1 MTENMSAIV
10 YTLDECPDCK
20 ASKRLL
26 EEKGIAF
33 EEQDMS
39 DPDVRTDLNMD
50 NIFPMS
56 APVINLNGEY
66 LMSLSELT
74 GALECH

>member
-1 MTENMSAIV
+1 MTENMTAIV

-26 EEKGIAF
+26 TEKGIEF

-50 NIFPMS
+50 DIFPMS
-56 APVINLNGEY
+56 APVIKLNGEY
-66 LMSLSELT
+66 LMSLDALV

>member
-1 MTENMSAIV
+1 MTENMNAIV
-10 YTLDECPDCK
+10 YTLNDCPDCK
-20 ASKRLL
+20 ATKRLL
-26 EEKGIAF
+26 KEKGILF

-50 NIFPMS
+50 NVFPMS

-66 LMSLSELT
+66 LMSLFELT
-74 GALECH
+74 GALECR

>member
-1 MTENMSAIV
+1 MTANKNTIV
-10 YTLDECPDCK
+10 YTLDECPNCK

-26 EEKGIAF
+26 DEKGIPF

-50 NIFPMS
+50 NVFPMS
-56 APVINLNGEY
+56 APVIKLDGEY
-66 LMSLSELT
+66 LMSLSELSE
-74 GALECH
+74 ALECL

>member
-1 MTENMSAIV
+1 MRENENTIV
-10 YTLDECPDCK
+10 YTLDACPDCK

-26 EEKGIAF
+26 DEKGITF

-56 APVINLNGEY
+56 APVIKLDGEY
-66 LMSLSELT
+66 LMSLSELSE
-74 GALECH
+74 ALE

>member
-1 MTENMSAIV
+1 MNANMKAIV

-26 EEKGIAF
+26 TEKRITF

-50 NIFPMS
+50 DIFPMS
-56 APVINLNGEY
+56 APVINLDGKY
-66 LMSLSELT
+66 LMGLDALV

>member
-1 MTENMSAIV
+1 MTVNENTIV
-10 YTLDECPDCK
+10 YTLDACPDCK

-26 EEKGIAF
+26 KEKGIVF

-39 DPDVRTDLNMD
+39 NPDVRTDLNMD
-50 NIFPMS
+50 DIFPMS
-56 APVINLNGEY
+56 APVIKLNGEY
-66 LMSLSELT
+66 LMSLDALV